1 MCVREGVPRGYA
13 FGGTLARQAEFG
25 LPGESLQQ
33 FCERRRKVIRQIH
46 FLLSFSRSAM
56 LTDVFRPSL
65 RFLRIVLV
73 LVLHLGCQLGVAQD
87 ADPKA
92 WFERGND
99 ALRKGNAADAVHDF
113 QEFLRLQPNSAEGY
127 FNLGLAL
134 QSAGQLN
141 ESLTALRKAASLQ
154 PGLHGVRLFTGIVN
168 YKLNHLSAAH
178 DDLASETRLEPKNA
192 AGWMWLGVV
201 DLAQDHAD
209 AAAAALD
216 KAAALDPNNLDI
228 LYHRARAHLLISKAS
243 YAAMFKLS
251 PDSWRVHEV
260 LGQADAEAFRTDDA
274 ISEFRLALRAAPHE
288 PGLNEELGD
297 ACWTADKLQEAD
309 DAYSEEIKID
319 SANAIAL
326 YKLGSLR
333 VTRADA
339 AGGVP
344 LLERALALD
353 LTISDAHYYLGKGY
367 TALGKDDLAIEHF
380 RLATNPQGTEELR
393 IMSWYQLA
401 MLYRNLHRTQEAGEA
416 LVAFREMKTARDQ
429 RQENKLQEQMRRRD
443 QLPRQETIPAT
454 ADLP

>member
-1 MCVREGVPRGYA
+1 MLMVVYGPSS
-13 FGGTLARQAEFG
+13 
-25 LPGESLQQ
+25 P
-33 FCERRRKVIRQIH
+33 
-46 FLLSFSRSAM
+46 LLTIA
-56 LTDVFRPSL
+56 
-65 RFLRIVLV
+65 LV
-73 LVLHLGCQLGVAQD
+73 LIVCCQIGIAQNDD
-87 ADPKA
+87 AKT
-92 WFERGND
+92 WFEQGNE
-99 ALRKGNAADAVHDF
+99 AIRKGNATEAVRDF
-113 QEFLRLQPNSAEGY
+113 QEFLRLRPGSAEGY

-134 QSAGQLN
+134 QSASQLQ
-141 ESLTALRKAASLQ
+141 ESLTALGKAASLQ
-154 PGLHGVRLFTGIVN
+154 PGLHGLRLFTGIVN

-178 DDLASETRLEPKNA
+178 DDLVSETRLEPRNA

-201 DLAQDHAD
+201 DLAQNNAD
-209 AAAAALD
+209 AAAAVLD
-216 KAAALDPNNLDI
+216 KAALLDPANQDI

-243 YAAMFKLS
+243 YAAMFKIN

-274 ISEFRLALRAAPHE
+274 ISEFRLALRTAPHE

-297 ACWTADKLQEAD
+297 ACWTAGNLQEAD

-333 VTRADA
+333 VTRDDA

-344 LLERALALD
+344 LLEQALALD
-353 LTISDAHYYLGKGY
+353 PTIGDAHYYLGKGNA
-367 TALGKDDLAIEHF
+367 ALGKDDVAIEHF

-401 MLYRNLHRTQEAGEA
+401 TLYRNLHRTQEAGEA
-416 LVAFREMKTARDQ
+416 LAAFRKMKTARDQ
-429 RQENKLQEQMRRRD
+429 RRESKLEAQTRRRD
-443 QLPRQETIPAT
+443 QLPRQETMPAT

>member
-1 MCVREGVPRGYA
+1 
-13 FGGTLARQAEFG
+13 
-25 LPGESLQQ
+25 
-33 FCERRRKVIRQIH
+33 
-46 FLLSFSRSAM
+46 M
-56 LTDVFRPSL
+56 LMVVFAPSL
-65 RFLRIVLV
+65 RWLTIALLLIFFRQSGI
-73 LVLHLGCQLGVAQD
+73 AQD
-87 ADPKA
+87 NDAKTR
-92 WFERGND
+92 FEHGND
-99 ALRKGNAADAVHDF
+99 ALRKGNATDAVHDF
-113 QEFLRLQPNSAEGY
+113 REFLRLEPSSAEGY

-134 QSAGQLN
+134 QSASQLD

-154 PGLHGVRLFTGIVN
+154 PGLHGVRLFAGIVN

-178 DDLASETRLEPKNA
+178 DDLLSETRLEPKNA

-201 DLAQDHAD
+201 ELAQNHAE

-216 KAAALDPNNLDI
+216 KAAVLDPTNLDI

-260 LGQADAEAFRTDDA
+260 LGQADAEAFRNDDA
-274 ISEFRLALRAAPHE
+274 ISEFRLALRTAPHE

-333 VTRADA
+333 VTRNA
-339 AGGVP
+339 AAPGVP

-353 LTISDAHYYLGKGY
+353 PSISDAHYYLGKGDV
-367 TALGKDDLAIEHF
+367 ALGKEDLAIQHF
-380 RLATNPQGTEELR
+380 KLATNRQGTEELR

-401 MLYRNLHRTQEAGEA
+401 MLYRNLHRAKEAGEA
-416 LVAFREMKTARDQ
+416 LATFRKMRTARDE
-429 RQENKLQEQMRRRD
+429 RRENKLQEQMRRRD

-454 ADLP
+454 TDLP

>member
-1 MCVREGVPRGYA
+1 MVV
-13 FGGTLARQAEFG
+13 FGPSSRLLTIAL
-25 LPGESLQQ
+25 
-33 FCERRRKVIRQIH
+33 V
-46 FLLSFSRSAM
+46 LLSCCHSG
-56 LTDVFRPSL
+56 
-65 RFLRIVLV
+65 I
-73 LVLHLGCQLGVAQD
+73 AQD
-87 ADPKA
+87 DAAKT
-92 WFERGND
+92 WFEQGND
-99 ALRKGNAADAVHDF
+99 ALRKGNATDAVRDF
-113 QEFLRLQPNSAEGY
+113 QEFLRLQPGSAEGY

-134 QSAGQLN
+134 QSASRLD

-178 DDLASETRLEPKNA
+178 DDLVSETRLEPKNA

-201 DLAQDHAD
+201 ELAQDHAE

-216 KAAALDPNNLDI
+216 KAAVLDPTNMDV

-243 YAAMFKLS
+243 YAAMFKLN

-274 ISEFRLALRAAPHE
+274 ISEFRLALRTAPHE

-297 ACWTADKLQEAD
+297 ACWTAGNLQEAD
-309 DAYSEEIKID
+309 DAYSEEIKVD
-319 SANAIAL
+319 SANAVAL

-333 VTRADA
+333 VTRDDA

-353 LTISDAHYYLGKGY
+353 PTISDAHYYLGKGDA
-367 TALGKDDLAIEHF
+367 ALGKDDLAIEHF

-401 MLYRNLHRTQEAGEA
+401 TLYRNLHRTQEAGEA
-416 LVAFREMKTARDQ
+416 LAAFRKMKTERDQ
-429 RQENKLQEQMRRRD
+429 RRESKLQAQTRRRD

-454 ADLP
+454 ADLQ